1 MYSVLTM
8 VVSVVDRYHCYY
20 CILLCVVILSVV
32 QEEAFHT
39 MMKYHD
45 EQKITVAK
53 LTENS
58 GKPLYCRF
66 CKYET
71 KPHLDFCATCGRRQ
85 AYFLKERPNMT
96 EKFVSGKSLTDLA
109 EEESEG
115 VHEQPS
121 EQNYDMGADMM
132 MLTNYDGNK
141 VPNKIDSVVAAAEEV
156 LGNFYG
162 ASGKED
168 ASVKELILPPTLQH
182 QFEEEA

>member
-1 MYSVLTM
+1 M
-8 VVSVVDRYHCYY
+8 
-20 CILLCVVILSVV
+20 LLLVV

-71 KPHLDFCATCGRRQ
+71 KPHLDFCPTCGRRQ
-85 AYFLKERPNMT
+85 AYFLKEKPNMT
-96 EKFVSGKSLTDLA
+96 ENFGSEKALTYLGDHV
-109 EEESEG
+109 EEGEIEG
-115 VHEQPS
+115 VQQPS
-121 EQNYDMGADMM
+121 EKNYDMGTDMM
-132 MLTNYDGNK
+132 MLTNYDGEK
-141 VPNKIDSVVAAAEEV
+141 VPKKVESVVAAAEEV
-156 LGNFYG
+156 LGNFYSG
-162 ASGKED
+162 DASGKE
-168 ASVKELILPPTLQH
+168 ELILPPTLQH